1 MRHFVFL
8 IFLILSVLPAF
19 ADEEKHDA
27 AYLREAA
34 QHYREKGDAY
44 NELLARKE
52 LYQAL
57 WTQNPDSARIEL
69 ERFNRL
75 KDSLYNKTSKETLA
89 KYNAVFGNDQLKED
103 NLDVSR
109 TRNYIIIISVI
120 LMVVAV
126 VLIVRQRR
134 LIALQKKRLSED
146 TQTLEELQRHYEHR
160 QQDVTDNTNAEGLS
174 EQDKLFINK
183 TITIITNQIESNH
196 VNVDELASELTMST
210 SQFRRRLS
218 AVTGETPQGYITNI
232 RMQKAR
238 HLLDTTPDM
247 AILDVAKG
255 CGYDDQSSFTR
266 AFKRFFGVTPS
277 DYLAK
282 LVLCLL
288 LFTATLA
295 VDATPKSDSKPA
307 NRQEAVRLYEAS
319 GRYYEEQLYDS
330 AVIVGE
336 QALPMLRQLGMTEE
350 VTDELSILAVCTS
363 RQSDYN
369 KALRYAKE
377 CNAMDRASGD
387 KEMISSSL
395 NTIGA
400 IYVDAKQPQEGLKYI
415 LEALQLAEE
424 INHRGRI
431 AMYCGAAAE
440 TEFTMNHFDPA
451 LRYIDRAI
459 RLEREDGREM
469 KLRVRLSQKAAILL
483 GMKQHKEALA
493 IFDTIIP
500 YFRSEGNRQSLAIS
514 LNKVGYTLLS
524 MSSEEGCDDDEKHRL
539 EQQAIPYFREA
550 VDLCHEMGNPY
561 NEMHARDGLCQALWT
576 ISPDSARL
584 ELERFELLKDSL
596 YNNGAADLLARYN
609 AEFGNTRLTD
619 ENARARRLRGI
630 IILICVSLLA
640 GGATLVV
647 MLRRRSALQHR
658 RLNEVAMTLDGL
670 RLQYETAPAD
680 KQQEL
685 SARDKDFLT
694 RTMNLIAEQI
704 ETNSVNVDSLASQM
718 AMSTTQFRYH
728 LKEITGETPQSYI
741 TNIRMQKARHL
752 LDTCLPETTIL
763 DIALKCGYEDQG
775 AFGRAFKRF
784 YGITPSEYLARN

>member
-1 MRHFVFL
+1 MRRLLLTFTLIISVF
-8 IFLILSVLPAF
+8 STF
-19 ADEEKHDA
+19 ADETKHDA
-27 AYLREAA
+27 AYFREAA
-34 QHYREKGDAY
+34 QTYRQQGDAY
-44 NELLARKE
+44 NEMLARKE

-57 WTQNPDSARIEL
+57 WTANPDSARIEL
-69 ERFNRL
+69 QRFNHL
-75 KDSLYNKTSKETLA
+75 KDSLYNKASKENLA
-89 KYNAVFGNDQLKED
+89 KYNAALGNDRLQHE
-103 NLDVSR
+103 NLVVNR
-109 TRNYIIIISVI
+109 TRTYILLISFV
-120 LMVVAV
+120 LLVVGCW
-126 VLIVRQRR
+126 VLIRQRR
-134 LIALQKKRLSED
+134 LIALQKQRLSQD
-146 TQTLEELQRHYEHR
+146 TQTLEELQRQYEHQ
-160 QQDVTDNTNAEGLS
+160 QQDVTNNADSDELS
-174 EQDKLFINK
+174 EQDKQFLNK
-183 TITIITNQIESNH
+183 TMTIITNQIESNSI
-196 VNVDELASELTMST
+196 NVDALAAELAMST
-210 SQFRRRLS
+210 SQFRRKLS

-247 AILDVAKG
+247 PILDVAKG

-282 LVLCLL
+282 LVLLMM
-288 LFTATLA
+288 LFTATMA
-295 VDATPKSDSKPA
+295 VEAKPDGKSSVS
-307 NRQEAVRLYEAS
+307 RQEATRLYEAS
-319 GRYYEEQLYDS
+319 GRYYDEQLYDS

-336 QALPMLRQLGMTEE
+336 QALPMLRQLGMTDE

-363 RQSDYN
+363 RQSDYQ

-400 IYVDAKQPQEGLKYI
+400 IYVDLKQPQEGLKYI

-440 TEFTMNHFDPA
+440 TEFTMNHFDAA

-459 RLEREDGREM
+459 QLEREDGREM

-483 GMKQHKEALA
+483 GMKQHQEALA

-500 YFRSEGNRQSLAIS
+500 YFRREGNRQSLAIS

-524 MSSEEGCDDDEKHRL
+524 MSSEDGCGDDEKHRL
-539 EQQAIPYFREA
+539 ERQAVPYFREA
-550 VDLCHEMGNPY
+550 ISICHEMGNPY

-584 ELERFELLKDSL
+584 ELDNFELLKDSL
-596 YNNGAADLLARYN
+596 YNNGSADLLARYD
-609 AEFGNTRLTD
+609 AEFGNTRLSELNTKAYR
-619 ENARARRLRGI
+619 ARAVI
-630 IILICVSLLA
+630 IIICIVVLAVAVS
-640 GGATLVV
+640 LVV
-647 MLRRRSALQHR
+647 MQRRRSALQRR
-658 RLNEVAMTLDGL
+658 RLNEVAMTLDEL
-670 RLQYETAPAD
+670 RQQYENAHAD

-694 RTMNLIAEQI
+694 RTMNIIAEQI
-704 ETNSVNVDSLASQM
+704 DTNSVNVDALASQM
-718 AMSTTQFRYH
+718 ALSTTQFRYR

-741 TNIRMQKARHL
+741 TNIRMQKARRL
-752 LDTCLPETTIL
+752 LDTCTAETTIL
-763 DIALKCGYEDQG
+763 DIALRCGYEDQG

-784 YGITPSEYLARN
+784 YGITPSEYIVRK